1 MIYYL
6 FLIAIFSLLVYT
18 MMTHD
23 SFVNYNKKDTLQF
36 DTKVKNLKDQIKSL
50 REYYEN
56 LGK

>member
-6 FLIAIFSLLVYT
+6 FLLAIFSLLVYT
-18 MMTHD
+18 MMTRD
-23 SFVNYNKKDTLQF
+23 SFVNYKKDTLQF
-36 DTKVKNLKDQIKSL
+36 DTNVKNLKDQIKSL